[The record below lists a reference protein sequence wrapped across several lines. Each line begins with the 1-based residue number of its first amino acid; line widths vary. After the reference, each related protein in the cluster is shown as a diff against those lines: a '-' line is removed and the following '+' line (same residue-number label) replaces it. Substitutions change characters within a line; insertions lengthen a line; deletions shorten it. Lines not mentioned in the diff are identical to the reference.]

1 MIISNLNHVDIISEE
16 SIVEGSSGFLALLQ
30 DNDYQAAVNLQ
41 SNFSSINQFGLAKY
55 GSVVQVAG
63 VSQNNTAINSFNA

>member
-30 DNDYQAAVNLQ
+30 DNDNQFALNLQ
-41 SNFSSINQFGLAKY
+41 SNASKINQIGLSS
-55 GSVVQVAG
+55 GFVGQFAG